1 MKDYKTK
8 LTEEQVAI
16 EEKAIQNLF
25 MAVKEAVNG
34 LEEGVSITSS
44 DFRNSEKGKEAVK
57 TFFSETKKYLK
68 EEEEVENK
76 ENEEEEGEGEEKK
89 VDESLYFQ
97 NVANTDAL
105 IESMISVLSLYKGK
119 DASFDVFSESR
130 QGDKALGKYMRATSK
145 LAVKNQLKEAEEEM
159 KEEDEEPLDNVTE
172 EEKEALEK
180 FAEAFAKFVKESET
194 NATDKETNEE
204 EEEDLK
210 ESETDAADKETNE
223 EEEEDTETK
232 NVAEA
237 FLKSEA
243 GKSVLKECA
252 KSFKSVSIKL
262 GSALDKKLD
271 KTSKT
276 YATALSESIE
286 AGLAKSPLTKLGTL
300 NEAQTKELSALV
312 SEAVKDM
319 ASNVTKQ
326 LKEEMISECEEYVN
340 AEVIPSVLESFDNKY
355 VPKMKEEMAASV
367 DKYINYVATQ
377 IAEDLNSNGLL
388 VKSRKSVQLEEF
400 SEAVLS
406 LIKEKLTIIPEQES
420 EMDRLIK
427 RNTDLKTSLTEAKVE
442 IAKMANRITDL
453 RKENYVISALPENL
467 SEATK
472 EKLLGYAQDVLWEA
486 CDDVET
492 FKEEFDKAV
501 DEAEAMEKDDQE
513 ELEKSESLKKKFGKK
528 EAEEEVCPI
537 CGKSVCSCDKHES
550 EEDKEETNEEE
561 EEDNKVNEW
570 LKAALSLGGLN
581 EEEEPEDKNEEE
593 EEKSVEED
601 DQEEPIDEKIKRL
614 GKRK

>member
-57 TFFSETKKYLK
+57 TFFSDTKKYLK
-68 EEEEVENK
+68 EEEEVVDK
-76 ENEEEEGEGEEKK
+76 ENEEEEGEEKK

-105 IESMISVLSLYKGK
+105 VESMISVLSLYKGK
-119 DASFDVFSESR
+119 DASFDVFAESR
-130 QGDKALGKYMRATSK
+130 QGDKALGKYLRATGK

-180 FAEAFAKFVKESET
+180 FAEAFAKFVKESEGEAGVDKKEEDDLNIT
-194 NATDKETNEE
+194 EEDDKEEVKEDDEPEE
-204 EEEDLK
+204 VTEEEDK
-210 ESETDAADKETNE
+210 ENI
-223 EEEEDTETK
+223 
-232 NVAEA
+232 AEA
-237 FLKSEA
+237 FLKSDA
-243 GKSVLKECA
+243 GKTVLKECA

-271 KTSKT
+271 KTAKT

-286 AGLAKSPLTKLGTL
+286 AGLANSPLTKLGTL
-300 NEAQTKELSALV
+300 NEAQSKELSALV
-312 SEAVKDM
+312 SESVKEM

-326 LKEEMISECEEYVN
+326 LKEEMVTECEEYVN
-340 AEVIPSVLESFDNKY
+340 AEVIPSILESFDNKY
-355 VPKMKEEMAASV
+355 VPKMKEEMAESV

-400 SEAVLS
+400 SESIIS
-406 LIKEKLTIIPEQES
+406 LIKEKLTIIPEQEN

-427 RNTDLKTSLTEAKVE
+427 RNDDLKTSLTEAKVE

-501 DEAEAMEKDDQE
+501 DEAEAMEKDEQE

-537 CGKSVCSCDKHES
+537 CGKSVCICDKNES
-550 EEDKEETNEEE
+550 EDEPEEKSEEE

-581 EEEEPEDKNEEE
+581 EEEEDTEKNEEE
-593 EEKSVEED
+593 DDKTVEED
-601 DQEEPIDEKIKRL
+601 DQEEPIEEKIKRL